1 MRFVSLFIHLVLC
14 ECAAFHNDAIRRN
27 FLRYGEQIYWL
38 SVGRR
43 TRLHYDCIRRR
54 HRLAQAAYDT
64 DRIVGS
70 SDSQHQRHLA
80 ARTQSPTPATSSR
93 WTGKPLYCTL
103 RMHILFFFYSISS
116 LSRVQKHSVGGAP
129 PHRENRSRIFNILI
143 FELEIVFAWRAEFH
157 PLAKFEFCLFSFTN
171 NWRRAKCFCKAK
183 KICDSRWTS
192 SCISFIC
199 FRRSTPLVYTFSV
212 FGRLYI

>member
-1 MRFVSLFIHLVLC
+1 MMLLGGTFSVMASKFIGYPSAGALGCIMIAFVAGIGWRRQRTTPTALSEAATANTSDTLPPGHSLQLQPPAADELVSLYTALC
-14 ECAAFHNDAIRRN
+14 GC
-27 FLRYGEQIYWL
+27 
-38 SVGRR
+38 
-43 TRLHYDCIRRR
+43 
-54 HRLAQAAYDT
+54 
-64 DRIVGS
+64 
-70 SDSQHQRHLA
+70 
-80 ARTQSPTPATSSR
+80 TS
-93 WTGKPLYCTL
+93 Y
-103 RMHILFFFYSISS
+103 FFYYSISS